1 MRIVH
6 VTDTYLPTLGG
17 IELHVHDLAQQQ
29 ARRGHDVLVVAGT
42 TRGAAHDEAG
52 PAVVRVGRGGFT
64 ALPPQALAALD
75 TADVVHAH
83 SSIVS
88 PLAWV
93 AARRAAGRGV
103 PAVVTM
109 HSVAQRTPLVTH
121 GLRAVSA
128 LAGRPV
134 VWAAVSGVAARALQ
148 PSVATPVHVLPN
160 GIDPAAWP
168 AVPVTSRPA
177 GAPLTVVTVGRFAAR
192 KRVLPLVDVLA
203 DVRRRLDPA
212 VPLRAV
218 LAGDGPQR
226 DAVRLRLRA
235 LRMDGWVEL
244 PGRLD
249 RAQVHALH
257 AASDVFVA
265 PARLESFGLAALE
278 ARCTGLPVVA
288 LAAAG
293 VGEFVRDGVE
303 GRLVADDAGLAAA
316 LAGLLADPAR
326 LAAVRAANAAT
337 PTTLGWDRVVDRC
350 LATYDHA
357 VAAAGRR
364 TAGPVPLGRRA
375 HGMLSAS

>member
-29 ARRGHDVLVVAGT
+29 LRRGHDVLVVAGT
-42 TRGAAHDEAG
+42 HDPGAPDPAG
-52 PAVVRVGRGGFT
+52 PAVLRVGRGAFT
-64 ALPPQALAALD
+64 ALPPQALAAID

-83 SSIVS
+83 SSVVS

-93 AARRAAGRGV
+93 AARRASSRGV

-148 PSVATPVHVLPN
+148 PSVPTPVRVLPN

-168 AVPVTSRPA
+168 AVPVPVRPP
-177 GAPLTVVTVGRFAAR
+177 GAPVTIVTVGRFAAR

-203 DVRRRLDPA
+203 EVRRRTDPA

-235 LRMDGWVEL
+235 LRMDDWVEL

-249 RAQVHALH
+249 RRRVHALH

-303 GRLVADDAGLAAA
+303 GCLVEDDAGLAGA
-316 LAGLLADPAR
+316 LAGLVADPAR
-326 LAAVRAANAAT
+326 LAAIRAHNAAV
-337 PTTLGWDRVVDRC
+337 PTSLGWDGVVDRC
-350 LATYDHA
+350 LATYGHA

-364 TAGPVPLGRRA
+364 RVGPAARPVQ
-375 HGMLSAS
+375 GMLSAS

>member
-1 MRIVH
+1 VRVVH

-29 ARRGHDVLVVAGT
+29 LRRGDDVLVVAGT
-42 TRGAAHDEAG
+42 PDRSGAEDAAG
-52 PAVVRVGRGGFT
+52 PAVLRVGRGGFT
-64 ALPPQALAALD
+64 ALPPQALAAID

-93 AARRAAGRGV
+93 GARRAASRGV

-148 PSVATPVHVLPN
+148 PSVPTPVRVLPN

-168 AVPVTSRPA
+168 AVPVTVRPY
-177 GAPLTVVTVGRFAAR
+177 GAPVTVVTVGRFAAR

-203 DVRRRLDPA
+203 EVRRRTDPA

-244 PGRLD
+244 PGRLE
-249 RAQVHALH
+249 RRQVHALH

-288 LAAAG
+288 LRAAG

-303 GRLVADDAGLAAA
+303 GHLVDDDAGLAAA
-316 LAGLLADPAR
+316 LAGLVADPGR
-326 LAAVRAANAAT
+326 LAAMRAHNAAT
-337 PTTLGWDRVVDRC
+337 PTALGWDGVVDRC
-350 LATYDHA
+350 LASYGQA

-364 TAGPVPLGRRA
+364 RVAPAGRRV